1 MFICSFKT
9 SKVKLAAGF
18 FVAVAAVCLLVST
31 AVRTASPAIAPG
43 GINLAAED
51 SRQRID
57 FLKQFGWEVREDPLE
72 VSEIIIPMEFNAVY
86 QSYNELQLK
95 QGFDLT
101 AYGGKRVKRWTYAVT
116 NYPNYDETADCIH
129 ADILVCDGRVIGGDI
144 CSVELNGFMHGFE
157 MQSAPETTV
166 SSTAPAATTQEV
178 TQADTTKA
186 PTDAEI

>member
-9 SKVKLAAGF
+9 SKTKLVAGF
-18 FVAVAAVCLLVST
+18 FVAVAAVGLLVSA

-101 AYGGKRVKRWTYAVT
+101 DYGGKRVKRWTYAVT

-129 ADILVCDGRVIGGDI
+129 ADILVCEGKVVGGDI

-157 MQSAPETTV
+157 MQSSTQTTALQ
-166 SSTAPAATTQEV
+166 TQPAAAQQKTA
-178 TQADTTKA
+178 QADAAKT
-186 PTDAEI
+186 PAEEEI